1 MSKTGFAIS
10 FLALSY
16 LWLVAA
22 VAIGGA
28 TYPDYSHSS
37 QFMSELGAT
46 GAPFGVA
53 VNLWG
58 FAMVELLLLPCLVIC
73 FSHLMRCRAERFGLV
88 IFAGYPILIA
98 VAAFFPCDFEC
109 SAADPTQSQLIH
121 MAASFFA
128 YFCAVVG
135 LSILS
140 GAVYE
145 RPFWILPCLI
155 LMAML
160 FSLSIETAFSGLMQ
174 RALETGIYLW
184 FFVILMRKRHHK
196 KEQAA

>member
-1 MSKTGFAIS
+1 MSKTGIAIS
-10 FLALSY
+10 FAALSY

-37 QFMSELGAT
+37 QFMSELGAI
-46 GAPFGVA
+46 GAPFGAA

-58 FAMVELLLLPCLVIC
+58 FAMAELLLLPCLVIC
-73 FSHLMRCRAERFGLV
+73 FFHLMRRRAECFGLLV
-88 IFAGYPILIA
+88 FAGYPILIA

-109 SAADPTQSQLIH
+109 STADPTQSQLIH
-121 MAASFFA
+121 MAAGFLA

-145 RPFWILPCLI
+145 RPFWIVPCLI

-160 FSLSIETAFSGLMQ
+160 FNLSIETTFNGLMQ
-174 RALETGIYLW
+174 RVLETGIYLW
-184 FFVILMRKRHHK
+184 FFVILMGKRYHK
-196 KEQAA
+196 KQVA